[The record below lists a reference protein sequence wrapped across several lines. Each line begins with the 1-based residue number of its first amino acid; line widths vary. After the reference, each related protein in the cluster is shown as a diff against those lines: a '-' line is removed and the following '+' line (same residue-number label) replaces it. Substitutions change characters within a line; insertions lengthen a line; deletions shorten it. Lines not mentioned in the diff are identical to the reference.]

1 MKEDSIQEVQNCI
14 IPRPEFTYLNA
25 SDVGRC
31 IGKLYLGTKKSDKKN
46 RPKLLASF
54 IHLLSYIKDWESEY
68 SNRYIAACCD
78 LKFTSQVSFYKKK
91 HDIFWSTNPRYR
103 IRIQLAI
110 ESMIKIEQ
118 RKHKRF
124 TNKEHGED

>member
-1 MKEDSIQEVQNCI
+1 MEELTNQDVSNCI
-14 IPRPEFTYLNA
+14 TPRPEFIYVNA
-25 SDVGRC
+25 ADVGRC

-46 RPKLLASF
+46 RPKLLSSF
-54 IHLLSYIKDWESEY
+54 IHLLSYIKDWDSEY

-78 LKFTSQVSFYKKK
+78 LKFTSQVSYYKKK
-91 HDIFWSTNPRYR
+91 HDNFWTNPRYR

-110 ESMIKIEQ
+110 ESMAKIEQ

-124 TNKEHGED
+124 KNKTYGED